1 MNSLLPFKL
10 FCQRKKF
17 SIEKYI
23 TSLPNSNFKEFSDF
37 LISRSVQPPS
47 IDDFIKVK
55 SSLAELNKEPI
66 KEDLKEDLKEEVQE
80 VKARP
85 QTRRKRRSKKKID
98 NND

>member
-55 SSLAELNKEPI
+55 SSLAELNKETI
-66 KEDLKEDLKEEVQE
+66 KEVLKEEVQE
-80 VKARP
+80 VKAKP

>member
-23 TSLPNSNFKEFSDF
+23 KSLPDSSYKDFCDF

-47 IDDFIKVK
+47 IDFFITVK
-55 SSLAELNKEPI
+55 KSLKETSISSENKEQVE
-66 KEDLKEDLKEEVQE
+66 KEQELKPRQHV
-80 VKARP
+80 
-85 QTRRKRRSKKKID
+85 RRKRRTKKKND

>member
-23 TSLPNSNFKEFSDF
+23 KSLPESNYKDFCDF

-47 IDDFIKVK
+47 IDFFITVK
-55 SSLAELNKEPI
+55 KSLKETSDSSKNKELVE
-66 KEDLKEDLKEEVQE
+66 KEQELKPKQHV
-80 VKARP
+80 
-85 QTRRKRRSKKKID
+85 RRKRRTKKKID